1 MDSDLDWGQDVK
13 RLGTRLHEVGATS
26 VACIGLVWSDLQGE
40 QGFPKIRPMDR
51 FHPVEGWNAIGVT
64 LLKAHRTI
72 SWPDQIKPHWRVGK
86 SIYLWYFPP
95 AASPP
100 ASNQPAGR

>member
-1 MDSDLDWGQDVK
+1 M
-13 RLGTRLHEVGATS
+13 
-26 VACIGLVWSDLQGE
+26 
-40 QGFPKIRPMDR
+40 
-51 FHPVEGWNAIGVT
+51 EGWNAIGVT

-72 SWPDQIKPHWRVGK
+72 LWPDQIKPHWRVGK